1 MAEYREIARVY
12 ELARQA
18 YPRRAEIKIPP
29 AFVLGTG
36 HVTFFYDKLG
46 FVLARHALLIE
57 EMQRRGYGPQY
68 LPPCPTSLPYDWL
81 NGYAPTSEALRL
93 SRERIANRTNP
104 SWLSSSPSSD
114 LTPG

>member
-12 ELARQA
+12 ELARAA
-18 YPRRAEIKIPP
+18 YPRRAKLKIPP

-57 EMQRRGYGPQY
+57 EMRRRGYGPQY

-93 SRERIANRTNP
+93 SRERIAQR
-104 SWLSSSPSSD
+104 SPWNDTSC
-114 LTPG
+114 